1 MRNETVCEKGNCTFK
16 IFPKLII
23 GFVCLLLVPT
33 YLPSTLLPDKKG
45 GWYELFETLCKD

>member
-1 MRNETVCEKGNCTFK
+1 MRNQTVREKGITFK
-16 IFPKLII
+16 MFPKLII
-23 GFVCLLLVPT
+23 DFVCLLLVPT